1 MSLLACYFFLL
12 VGCFRVYCMFVV
24 CLLSFAGICCC
35 VWLLACLL
43 YVRCSFVVVCCCVLL
58 VVVCC
63 CPLFFVAIR
72 AVAPQSEGRHRVLET
87 CLSFVAHPVFASISC
102 NPGALQEWGGV
113 VDYAGVLVGLQS
125 RDHPSDGVGHKVGSS
140 SL

>member
-1 MSLLACYFFLL
+1 
-12 VGCFRVYCMFVV
+12 MFVV

-43 YVRCSFVVVCCCVLL
+43 YVCCSRLLLCVVGCCLL
-58 VVVCC
+58 LSVV
-63 CPLFFVAIR
+63 FVAIR

-113 VDYAGVLVGLQS
+113 VDYSGVLVGLQS
-125 RDHPSDGVGHKVGSS
+125 RDHPSDGVGHTVGSS